1 MLRNHMI
8 IYYSLY
14 RIYAVSPTEWGRQ
27 LIFLFTQPKNAFTS
41 YISNTCNSTHM
52 NHIYLFE
59 FFTKVQVV
67 VIILVER
74 IPNIY
79 LVGWSRIRYIV
90 LSLAN
95 YTYICK
101 SFLKCF
107 VRNFLTF
114 RTISRFATSRYLGK
128 YFHGGILK
136 TNCNYLFV
144 CLCRVVQNKKDF
156 SNLCFLLT

>member
-1 MLRNHMI
+1 MI

-27 LIFLFTQPKNAFTS
+27 LIFLFTQPKNAFTY

-114 RTISRFATSRYLGK
+114 RTISRFATSR
-128 YFHGGILK
+128 
-136 TNCNYLFV
+136 
-144 CLCRVVQNKKDF
+144 
-156 SNLCFLLT
+156 